1 MKKVNLDV
9 EERKEAGKGDMR
21 KLKMSG
27 FVPGIIYGDDSKAIP
42 VKLDRK
48 KLIHFLHS
56 IGRENVLTNLK
67 IKSDKGSSDQLVI
80 IKDIQQD
87 PVTDQFI
94 HLDFQRVSLKKKMI
108 SEVHIILKGEPEG
121 VKAGGML
128 DHALR
133 SVEVECLPQDM
144 PERIE
149 IDISGFKIHDSLH
162 VKDLP
167 LSPGVRMVTGGERG
181 ILSIL
186 PPRKI
191 EVEEITTPT
200 LTEPEVIS
208 EKGKEEAVA
217 GEGEQKATTASAA
230 EPQKEKKEGHKEGHK
245 EEDKKDKKGK

>member
-21 KLKMSG
+21 KLKASG

-48 KLIHFLHS
+48 KLVHFLHS

-80 IKDIQQD
+80 IKDMQQD
-87 PVTDQFI
+87 PVTDQLI
-94 HLDFQRVSLKKKMI
+94 HLDFQRVSLKKKII

-133 SVEVECLPQDM
+133 IVEVECLPQDM
-144 PERIE
+144 PEHIE
-149 IDISGFKIHDSLH
+149 VDISGFKIHDSLH

-167 LSPGVRMVTGGERG
+167 LSPRVRMVTSGERN
-181 ILSIL
+181 ILSVL

-200 LTEPEVIS
+200 IAEPEVIS

-217 GEGEQKATTASAA
+217 EEGEQKAAAVAA
-230 EPQKEKKEGHKEGHK
+230 EPQKEKKEVRK
-245 EEDKKDKKGK
+245 EEDKKEKKGK